1 LITDFSLIEVT
12 SGRTVVERLELAAG
26 YWSRLAGLQFRA
38 SLPAGRGLLLVPCG
52 SVHTMM
58 MRFAI
63 DLVLLDAT
71 GKILGIRK
79 NVRPWRLAI
88 APRGTH
94 AVLEM
99 PANTAWMQP
108 GNSIALQVREKGPQP
123 PRSLQFLQAIH

>member
-1 LITDFSLIEVT
+1 MLTDFRLIEAK
-12 SGRTVVERLELAAG
+12 SGGIVVDRLELAAG

-38 SLPAGRGLLLVPCG
+38 SLPVGRGFLLVPCG

-71 GKILGIRK
+71 GKILDVRK
-79 NVRPWRLAI
+79 HVRPWRLVL

-94 AVLEM
+94 SVLEM
-99 PANTAWMQP
+99 PANTAWVHP
-108 GNSIALQVREKGPQP
+108 GDTLALQIPKHGSQTPE
-123 PRSLQFLQAIH
+123 SLQFLQAIH

>member
-1 LITDFSLIEVT
+1 MITDFSLIDRA

-26 YWSRLAGLQFRA
+26 YWSRLLGLQFRA
-38 SLPAGRGLLLVPCG
+38 SLPSGRALLLVPCG

-71 GKILGIRK
+71 GKILAIRK
-79 NVRPWRLAI
+79 NVRPWRLAM

-108 GNSIALQVREKGPQP
+108 GDSIALHVRDQGPQP
-123 PRSLQFLQAIH
+123 PKSLQFFQAIH